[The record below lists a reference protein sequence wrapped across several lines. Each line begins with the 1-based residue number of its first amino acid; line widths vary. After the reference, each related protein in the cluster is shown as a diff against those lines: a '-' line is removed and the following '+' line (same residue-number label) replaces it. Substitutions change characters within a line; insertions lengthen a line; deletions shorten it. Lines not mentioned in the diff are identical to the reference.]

1 MEKKHFPYKM
11 CIPYPDHA
19 RGGMYTFLSYF
30 KDYLRKN
37 NIAFTRNMLLRYD
50 ILFINSFMTMTRRY
64 CNWIWFAKLR
74 IAKLL
79 YPDIFIVHR
88 IDGSA
93 QDYGRGVEWDQRQRR
108 INRMADLTI
117 FQSQYGRY
125 ATMEKFDVIVHDGP
139 VIYNPVDTTLFKPYH
154 ENPLDSSRAKIA
166 HISFSTNIKKGA
178 DQIFQV
184 AHENHDIDFILIGKY
199 KNQPDLKNI
208 RFTGHLSREEVARIL
223 GTCHFF
229 LFFSQ
234 NESCPNVVLEAMAS
248 GLPVLYLDSGGT
260 AELVGDTGIAITTE
274 AFREAFEKIWHN
286 WHDWSKTTRARAEN
300 TFSVNKIIP
309 EYLNAISVLKRQ
321 Q

>member
-1 MEKKHFPYKM
+1 MKQKDFPYKI
-11 CIPYPDHA
+11 CIPYHDHA
-19 RGGMYTFLSYF
+19 MGGVYTFLSYF

-37 NIAFTRNMLLRYD
+37 NIAFTRNMLSRYD
-50 ILFINSFMTMTRRY
+50 ILFINSFMTPY
-64 CNWIWFAKLR
+64 YKIC

-79 YPDIFIVHR
+79 HPGIFIVQR

-93 QDYGRGVEWDQRQRR
+93 SDYGRGAEWDDLQKKV
-108 INRMADLTI
+108 NKMVDLTI

-125 ATMEKFDVIVHDGP
+125 ATRKKFNVIAQDGP
-139 VIYNPVDTTLFKPYH
+139 VIYNPVDTILFKPCRK
-154 ENPLDSSRAKIA
+154 NPSASSRAKIA

-184 AHENHDIDFILIGKY
+184 AQENHDIDFILIGRF
-199 KNQPDLKNI
+199 NDQPDLKNI
-208 RFTGHLSREEVARIL
+208 RFTGHLNQGEVTRIL

-234 NESCPNVVLEAMAS
+234 NEACPNVVLEAMAS
-248 GLPVLYLDSGGT
+248 GLPILYLDSGGT

-274 AFREAFEKIWHN
+274 TFREAFEKIWHN
-286 WHDWSKTTRARAEN
+286 WQAWSKTTRARVEN

-309 EYLNAISVLKRQ
+309 EYLNAIGDLKRQ